1 MTKKNINWR
10 NDFNWMDEEDV
21 QLDVLRQNT
30 TIKEGE
36 LSPDNP
42 EACHLMMALITE
54 VKVANPKTIYFPDE
68 DEVDEDRGV
77 GKDIFGKYAYQEVE
91 FGGKTF
97 LLQIR
102 EKTQYDNAVNIT
114 QGRSIGPRVIINKKE
129 LN

>member
-77 GKDIFGKYAYQEVE
+77 GKDIFGKYAYQEVKFE
-91 FGGKTF
+91 GKTF

-102 EKTQYDNAVNIT
+102 EKKQYDNVVNIT

>member
-91 FGGKTF
+91 FEGKTF
-97 LLQIR
+97 LLQVR
-102 EKTQYDNAVNIT
+102 EKKQYDNVVNIT